1 MKLLLHC
8 CCGPCSVAVV
18 RALFM
23 EGLDEGL
30 SCYFYNPNIHPYQEH
45 QARLKAWRELMEH
58 YKLPAYAEP
67 GYPLEGWLRA
77 VAPEPAARCEY
88 CYASRL
94 EQTAACAVKLGSEA
108 FSTTLLI
115 SPYQNHQRLR
125 ELGEEIARRYGLSFF
140 YRDWRPHF
148 KAGQAAARERGLYMQ
163 KYCGCIYS
171 EKERYCKEQ
180 LVK

>member
-8 CCGPCSVAVV
+8 CCGPCSVAVI
-18 RALFM
+18 RALLL

-30 SCYFYNPNIHPYQEH
+30 SCYFNNPNIQPYKERE
-45 QARLKAWRELMEH
+45 ARLAAWQELVAH
-58 YKLPAYAEP
+58 YKLSAYAESA
-67 GYPLEGWLRA
+67 YPLEEWLRA
-77 VAPEPAARCEY
+77 VADDPGARCQY

-94 EQTAACAVKLGSEA
+94 EQTAAQALQLGCDA

-115 SPYQNHQRLR
+115 SPYQQHQRLR
-125 ELGEEIARRYGLSFF
+125 ELGEEVAQRYGLNFF

-148 KAGQAAARERGLYMQ
+148 KAGQAAAREIGLYMQ

-171 EKERYCKEQ
+171 EKERYCK
-180 LVK
+180 